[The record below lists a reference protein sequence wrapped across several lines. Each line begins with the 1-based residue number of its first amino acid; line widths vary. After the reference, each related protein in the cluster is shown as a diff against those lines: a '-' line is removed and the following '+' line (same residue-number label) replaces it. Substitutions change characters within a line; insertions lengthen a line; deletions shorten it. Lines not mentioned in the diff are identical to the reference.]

1 MNMKLKK
8 RIKMFEDFASTT
20 ADSSNST
27 TPSSA
32 TTSNS
37 VAVDK
42 TNTKSGEAIRTEVI
56 KDVDAILTN
65 LAELSNQITESYEMV
80 NEEGI
85 SIESVMKGIKS
96 TIAIA
101 KCESLEKKYMEI
113 LRMAD
118 ANLQAVKF
126 GVEKIKIAKTL
137 EKQVAKAKDSEQRAK
152 LEKAASDATADITK
166 QEEYEKTRNANV
178 KTEFETELSQKEE
191 DIAKDSPLGKL
202 YFNRKQMLKNQIQEE
217 GVAMLA
223 EFKAKQGKD
232 AAAKKLADE
241 LKAIKQK
248 ANELAKKIADG
259 ESNSGDDL
267 KELKGIK
274 AYIKEIE
281 AIQKAA
287 SDTKKINQEA
297 EKELATI
304 GESFLF
310 SETLDAILENA
321 VADLFSKA
329 KSAKDEAALAKAKAL
344 ATALKTAATND
355 LAAKAALANKIK
367 GQEVPKTIIIL
378 AGGDGDS
385 AKEGENGY
393 TLTKFIDKYGGGS
406 DIVGAEEYAPVK
418 AADQVLQDVDQA
430 IADAKEAGKTPEGG
444 KGNNDDEETKTELTD
459 EQKQEIQNKISTLE
473 TKIASGESKKE
484 GKPEE
489 IVAKIEQSL
498 AAKRKELEDLKAQLG
513 ESFGSYEQT
522 MAALTE
528 MESSIDE
535 MLEEFDMESVSEE
548 EAVCEKCGEVH
559 EGECATHEAVT
570 ESFAFKSGSIADRFR
585 SLM

>member
-1 MNMKLKK
+1 MKLKK
-8 RIKMFEDFASTT
+8 RIKMFEDFASTANT
-20 ADSSNST
+20 SNST
-27 TPSSA
+27 APVSK
-32 TTSNS
+32 TTDTS

-56 KDVDAILTN
+56 KDVDTILNN

-80 NEEGI
+80 NEEGL

-96 TIAIA
+96 SIAIA
-101 KCESLEKKYMEI
+101 KCQSLEKKYMEI

-126 GVEKIKIAKTL
+126 GVEKIKVAKAL

-152 LEKAASDATADITK
+152 LEKAASDKTADISK

-178 KTEFETELSQKEE
+178 KTEFETELGQKEE
-191 DIAKDSPLGKL
+191 NIAKDSPLGKL

-217 GVAMLA
+217 GVATLA

-259 ESNSGDDL
+259 ESDSGEDL

-281 AIQKAA
+281 AIQKSAA
-287 SDTKKINQEA
+287 ETKKINQEA

-344 ATALKTAATND
+344 ATALKTAASND

-418 AADQVLQDVDQA
+418 AADQVLADVDQA
-430 IADAKEAGKTPEGG
+430 IADAKEDA
-444 KGNNDDEETKTELTD
+444 KGNNNNNDDDNEIELTD
-459 EQKQEIQNKISTLE
+459 EQKAEIRSQIETLE
-473 TKIASGESKKE
+473 AKIDSGESKKE
-484 GKPEE
+484 GKPEDV
-489 IVAKIEQSL
+489 VAKIEQSL
-498 AAKRKELEDLKAQLG
+498 ADKRKQVEDLKAQLG

-522 MAALTE
+522 MAILAE
-528 MESSIDE
+528 MEASIDK
-535 MLEEFDMESVSEE
+535 MLEEFDVESVSEE

-559 EGECATHEAVT
+559 EGECAAHEAVT
-570 ESFAFKSGSIADRFR
+570 ESFSFKSGSVADRFR